1 MTTMSKF
8 TEYIGSQFGNPR
20 GFVGKVCCVIMNVI
34 NKSMYK
40 NTVSVIEMS
49 SDGNILDIGY
59 GNGYLLNLVY
69 KKTKANLYGIDI
81 SEDMKIQATK
91 RNKKALGDGKLFL
104 DIGDCCDLKYA
115 DDFFEAVTSINTV
128 YFWED
133 TVKGLSEI
141 HRTLKSGGSFYN
153 VVYTKE
159 WLDKLSYTENGFK
172 KFEPDELASLGK
184 AAGFEKIQ
192 VKDIVKGKSFVV
204 IYTK

>member
-1 MTTMSKF
+1 LSKF

-20 GFVGKVCCVIMNVI
+20 GFVGSICCVIMNII
-34 NKSMYK
+34 NKAMYK
-40 NTVSVIEMS
+40 NTVSLIKMA
-49 SDGNILDIGY
+49 SDEKVLDIGY
-59 GNGYLLNLVY
+59 GNGYLLECIY

-91 RNKKALGDGKLFL
+91 RNKAAQNDEKLFL
-104 DIGDCCDLKYA
+104 DTGDCCDLKYE
-115 DDFFEAVTSINTV
+115 DEFFDVVTSINTV
-128 YFWED
+128 YFWQD

-141 HRTLKSGGSFYN
+141 HRTLNKNGSFYN

-159 WLDKLSYTENGFK
+159 WLDKLSYTEKGFK
-172 KFEPDELASLGK
+172 KYSSDELVAFGK
-184 AAGFEKIQ
+184 LAGFENIQ